1 MEIQM
6 KLVRFAF
13 LASVMVSAVA
23 CGASDM
29 DDVSL
34 EGEVAEDSFALGVAS
49 RVTGDTT
56 CRSE

>member
-1 MEIQM
+1 M